1 LRSKFEQCFPVRE
14 QRIREKN
21 RLPRVNLSGFGIDPA
36 AVWIS
41 VGSPALLTAMQNDSP
56 PPPQPPASGVVTVS
70 ELLRS
75 VRDSLER
82 RFPLLWVSGEISN
95 LSRAPSGHCYFT
107 LKDGQAQVECV
118 MFRSRAAL
126 LQRELENGARVEA
139 RARVTLY
146 EPRGRFQLSVEA
158 VRQAGVGPLYERF
171 LRVKERLEREGVF
184 DAGLKRALPAFPR
197 CVGVVTSLAAAVLR
211 DVLTTLARRNPALTV
226 VVYPAPVQGP
236 GAAARIAAMLA
247 RASERA
253 ECDVLLLVRGGG
265 SIEDLW
271 QFNEEAVARA
281 IRASRIPVVVGVGH
295 ETDFT
300 IADFAA
306 DARAPTP
313 TAAAELVSPS
323 RDEQLGQLAACAQS
337 IAREM
342 RRRLE
347 YAAQG
352 LDGWARRLVHPA
364 ARLAAHRDLVL
375 QLNARL
381 AFALAHC
388 VHRSGARLERLQAAL
403 AGLDPTAVLA
413 RGYSITYDA
422 AGAVLRD
429 ATNVKE
435 GERLRTRLASGEPL
449 HSIVEGK
456 KKPNL

>member
-1 LRSKFEQCFPVRE
+1 
-14 QRIREKN
+14 
-21 RLPRVNLSGFGIDPA
+21 
-36 AVWIS
+36 
-41 VGSPALLTAMQNDSP
+41 MQNDFPASP
-56 PPPQPPASGVVTVS
+56 PPPNSGVVTVS

-82 RFPLLWVSGEISN
+82 RFPLAWVRGEVSN

-107 LKDGQAQVECV
+107 LKDGAAQVDCV

-126 LQRELENGARVEA
+126 LERELANGARVEA

-146 EPRGRFQLSVEA
+146 EPRGRFQLAVEA
-158 VRQAGVGPLYERF
+158 VRQAGLGPLYERF
-171 LRVKERLEREGVF
+171 LKVKEKLGREGLF
-184 DAGLKRALPAFPR
+184 DADRKRELPPHPR
-197 CVGVVTSLAAAVLR
+197 CVGVITSLAAAALH
-211 DVLTTLARRNPALTV
+211 DVLTTLARRNAALRV
-226 VVYPAPVQGP
+226 VVYPVPVQGQ
-236 GAAARIAAMLA
+236 GAARQIAAMLA
-247 RASERA
+247 RAGERA
-253 ECDVLLLVRGGG
+253 ECDLLLLVRGGG

-271 QFNEEAVARA
+271 QFNEEVVARA
-281 IRASRIPVVVGVGH
+281 IRACAIPVVVGVGH

-313 TAAAELVSPS
+313 TAAAELAGPS
-323 RDEQLGQLAACAQS
+323 RAELLGRLAACVQCL
-337 IAREM
+337 AREM

-352 LDGWARRLVHPA
+352 LDGWVRRLVHPA

-413 RGYSITYDA
+413 RGYSISYDA

-429 ATNVKE
+429 AENVKE
-435 GERLRTRLASGEPL
+435 GERLRTRLARGEL
-449 HSIVEGK
+449 HSLVEGR

>member
-1 LRSKFEQCFPVRE
+1 
-14 QRIREKN
+14 
-21 RLPRVNLSGFGIDPA
+21 
-36 AVWIS
+36 
-41 VGSPALLTAMQNDSP
+41 MQNDFPTAP
-56 PPPQPPASGVVTVS
+56 PPPNANVVTVS

-82 RFPLLWVSGEISN
+82 RFPLLWVKGEISN

-107 LKDGQAQVECV
+107 LKDGQAQVDCV
-118 MFRSRAAL
+118 MFRSRASL
-126 LQRELENGARVEA
+126 LERELENGARVEA

-158 VRQAGVGPLYERF
+158 VRQAGMGPLYERF
-171 LRVKERLEREGVF
+171 LRVKEKLEREGVF
-184 DAGLKRALPAFPR
+184 AQDLKRALPEHP
-197 CVGVVTSLAAAVLR
+197 CTIGVITSLAAAALR
-211 DVLTTLARRNPALTV
+211 DVLTTLARRNPSLAV
-226 VVYPAPVQGP
+226 VVYPVPVQGQ
-236 GAAARIAAMLA
+236 GAARQIATMLA

-271 QFNEEAVARA
+271 SFNEEAVARA

-313 TAAAELVSPS
+313 TAAAELAGAS
-323 RDEQLGQLAACAQS
+323 RAELLERLAACAQCL
-337 IAREM
+337 AREI

-352 LDGWARRLVHPA
+352 LDGLARRLVHPA
-364 ARLAAHRDLVL
+364 ARLAAHRDMVL

-388 VHRSGARLERLQAAL
+388 VHRAEARLERLQAAL
-403 AGLDPTAVLA
+403 GGLDPAAVLA
-413 RGYSITYDA
+413 RGYSITHDE
-422 AGAVLRD
+422 GGTVLRD
-429 ATNVKE
+429 AANVKE
-435 GERLRTRLASGEPL
+435 GERLRTRLAKGEVL
-449 HSIVEGK
+449 SEVK
-456 KKPNL
+456 KK

>member
-1 LRSKFEQCFPVRE
+1 
-14 QRIREKN
+14 
-21 RLPRVNLSGFGIDPA
+21 
-36 AVWIS
+36 
-41 VGSPALLTAMQNDSP
+41 MQNDFPAP
-56 PPPQPPASGVVTVS
+56 PLPPAAGVVTVS

-82 RFPLLWVSGEISN
+82 RFPLQWVRGEISN

-107 LKDGQAQVECV
+107 LKDGAAQVDCV

-126 LQRELENGARVEA
+126 LERELADGARVEA

-146 EPRGRFQLSVEA
+146 EPRGRFQLAVEG
-158 VRQAGVGPLYERF
+158 VRQAGMGPLYERF
-171 LRVKERLEREGVF
+171 LRVKEKLEREGVF
-184 DAGLKRALPAFPR
+184 GPSLKRELPAFPR
-197 CVGVVTSLAAAVLR
+197 CIGVVTSLAAAALR
-211 DVLTTLARRNPALTV
+211 DVLTTLARRNPSLSV
-226 VVYPAPVQGP
+226 VVYPVPVQGQ
-236 GAAARIAAMLA
+236 GAAGRIAAMLA
-247 RASERA
+247 KASARAD
-253 ECDVLLLVRGGG
+253 CDVLLLVRGGG
-265 SIEDLW
+265 SMEDLW
-271 QFNEEAVARA
+271 QFNEESVARA
-281 IRASRIPVVVGVGH
+281 IRASNIPVVVGVGH

-313 TAAAELVSPS
+313 TAAAEMASPS
-323 RDEQLGQLAACAQS
+323 RAELLGRLAACVQRV
-337 IAREM
+337 AREM

-388 VHRSGARLERLQAAL
+388 VHRAAARLERLQAAL
-403 AGLDPTAVLA
+403 AGLDPVAVLA

-429 ATNVKE
+429 AAKVKE
-435 GERLRTRLASGEPL
+435 GERLRTRLAQGEL
-449 HSIVEGK
+449 LVTVEGK